1 MNGIASLPQGSNMP
15 QGAPPQGMPQ
25 QAPGQAVPGQMPGI
39 PMPQAQGTPMGI
51 ASDNV
56 KQLTQLNDQMLMN
69 LFGMSLSGQIKSP
82 QPISILAAISQKNKE
97 AAAAEAVKRQMSQ
110 MQNAQNQQAGTVA
123 DQEFAAIQNRAQ
135 QPVMARHGGV
145 MHSYRQG
152 GIVGYQSGGAT
163 SYPVTDPED
172 ETTLPLNERIRRT
185 LARLRM
191 GAQGADER
199 SVNERLREAL
209 PDVSMPSLRR
219 QPEEGPRQWQQAT
232 QGEEPDLMGETLI
245 PFNEP
250 DIGQAPNVAML
261 GKTGY
266 PDVDIGPAQPRVAPP
281 PAAPSVTPQAAP
293 QTRPQAVPQAAAPS
307 DYERRI
313 QELQGAIGAQKNLPP
328 ELLKSQQ
335 GLGALVEQQ
344 IADRER
350 RANELQERVRKEYQA
365 AQEQQKFGPMDW
377 FALAGGIST
386 EKGQL
391 MGSLGRAT
399 AGVMGAKK
407 AELKEAQKA
416 YNAALDADRRER
428 DAIGQM
434 RILEGQ
440 RQLAL
445 EQREYDKANQLEIE
459 IKKLSVEAAKYGAER
474 QDKQEQLAAT
484 RMQAEAA
491 KTQAGKESETD
502 RKIRLAKEDP
512 ALFSQMYGPK
522 DKDLAFPALKAQAD
536 LIAERLK
543 DPLLDANQKTALTA
557 EYNKIMGA
565 LSRLSGVGGMSSQP
579 LYAVNPKTKERIVSI
594 DGGATWNPAK

>member
-1 MNGIASLPQGSNMP
+1 
-15 QGAPPQGMPQ
+15 
-25 QAPGQAVPGQMPGI
+25 
-39 PMPQAQGTPMGI
+39 
-51 ASDNV
+51 
-56 KQLTQLNDQMLMN
+56 
-69 LFGMSLSGQIKSP
+69 
-82 QPISILAAISQKNKE
+82 
-97 AAAAEAVKRQMSQ
+97 
-110 MQNAQNQQAGTVA
+110 
-123 DQEFAAIQNRAQ
+123 
-135 QPVMARHGGV
+135 
-145 MHSYRQG
+145 
-152 GIVGYQSGGAT
+152 
-163 SYPVTDPED
+163 
-172 ETTLPLNERIRRT
+172 
-185 LARLRM
+185 
-191 GAQGADER
+191 
-199 SVNERLREAL
+199 
-209 PDVSMPSLRR
+209 
-219 QPEEGPRQWQQAT
+219 
-232 QGEEPDLMGETLI
+232 
-245 PFNEP
+245 
-250 DIGQAPNVAML
+250 
-261 GKTGY
+261 
-266 PDVDIGPAQPRVAPP
+266 
-281 PAAPSVTPQAAP
+281 
-293 QTRPQAVPQAAAPS
+293 
-307 DYERRI
+307 
-313 QELQGAIGAQKNLPP
+313 
-328 ELLKSQQ
+328 
-335 GLGALVEQQ
+335 
-344 IADRER
+344 
-350 RANELQERVRKEYQA
+350 
-365 AQEQQKFGPMDW
+365 
-377 FALAGGIST
+377 
-386 EKGQL
+386 
-391 MGSLGRAT
+391 
-399 AGVMGAKK
+399 MGAKK